1 MEVKVTDAI
10 FGEMTYKHRWYKDIT
25 LQLFAKEWSVTL
37 VAKAYSGK
45 PITDEQ
51 RTSFTAFQEKEK
63 EYADI
68 AGNLVMEYIN
78 ANCEELAA
86 TWLGVRTV
94 SNIEELNQIVVPK
107 TLLIKQDGTTLL
119 LLDCPWDEHGL
130 AVQFIPEVSIGSQDI
145 YL

>member
-10 FGEMTYKHRWYKDIT
+10 FGEMTYKHRWFKDYT
-25 LQLFAKEWSVTL
+25 LQLFEKEWCVTL

-51 RTSFTAFQEKEK
+51 RTSFTTFQENEK
-63 EYADI
+63 EYANI

-86 TWLGVRTV
+86 TWLGARMV
-94 SNIEELNQIVVPK
+94 SNIEGLNQIVVPK
-107 TLLIKQDGTTLL
+107 TLLIKQDGTTVLL
-119 LLDCPWDEHGL
+119 LNCPWDEHGL
-130 AVQFIPEVSIGSQDI
+130 AVQFIPEIRIGREEI
-145 YL
+145 YV